1 MFTTED
7 TEGTEEYIFTMK
19 DLARH
24 SRNQKIH
31 LNHEPHEKH
40 EKIKDTKML
49 STDDADKK
57 HEDLTGMDRID
68 RIRILLHHEVHE
80 DA

>member
-1 MFTTED
+1 MLSTDDADEEHED
-7 TEGTEEYIFTMK
+7 LTGMDRIRKGSLAMNYT
-19 DLARH
+19 ARH

-49 STDDADKK
+49 STDDAD
-57 HEDLTGMDRID
+57 ER
-68 RIRILLHHEVHE
+68 R
-80 DA
+80 